1 MPGMCAQSLAPWHA
15 LLAPLPDDA
24 VVTRRPVAPPEIA
37 SKPAGAAIAGW
48 EQLTVELSAAG
59 RGMRH
64 LLVVLDAQG
73 TPISANDM
81 VMYSAELGE
90 DHVFYQENVG
100 GRLEADGRFRGTR
113 WRTLGVEGPRDEEA
127 RLQALPAQPST
138 AEAAAL
144 KALVAEILKRSI
156 IRPT

>member
-1 MPGMCAQSLAPWHA
+1 LTPQPLAPWHA

-24 VVTRRPVAPPEIA
+24 VVKRRPVAPPEITG
-37 SKPAGAAIAGW
+37 KPEGAAIAGW

-73 TPISANDM
+73 TPVSANDM

-90 DHVFYQENVG
+90 DQVFFQENVG
-100 GRLEADGRFRGTR
+100 GRLEADGSFRGTR
-113 WRTLGVEGPRDEEA
+113 WRTLGVEGPKDEEA
-127 RLQALPAQPST
+127 RMDASPSQPSA
-138 AEAAAL
+138 AEVEAL
-144 KALVAEILKRSI
+144 KALVAEILRRSI
-156 IRPT
+156 IRSP